1 MKFNLILAS
10 KGEKVACLDML
21 FKSLSEQKGKNKLK
35 IYFVDQNR
43 DNRNDALIRKW
54 NGHLDIVFICDLGIG
69 LSRARN
75 VGLDALYCDNVS
87 GDELVLFPDDDCVF
101 CEDFFSKITCHFY
114 DPSTY
119 GVYYRVF
126 DVADPNLELAY
137 TSKLNT
143 ARLDLRSLFAS
154 ITSINFIHRVAKDAR
169 FDEDFGLGGKFKSS
183 EEILYIAHFLR
194 DGFSFK
200 YLNEVK
206 ILHPNL
212 DTSASTNELY
222 QKVWQNSVGHGALA
236 GKLSR
241 LGAFK
246 ASIYILLISPIGRI
260 VVSTLKLD
268 MKGAGIGLIYLV
280 RRWYGLWALLNN

>member
-10 KGEKVACLDML
+10 KGDKVAFLDLL
-21 FKSLSEQKGKNKLK
+21 FASLSKQKGENELK

-43 DNRNDALIRKW
+43 DSRNEAIIKKW
-54 NGHLDIVFICDLGIG
+54 NGHLNIVFICDLGIG

-75 VGLDALYCDNVS
+75 VGLDALYYDNVS

-101 CEDFFSKITCHFY
+101 CEDFFSKITCHFC
-114 DPSTY
+114 DPSIY

-137 TSKLNT
+137 TSKLNS
-143 ARLDLRSLFAS
+143 ACLDFKSLFAS
-154 ITSINFIHRVAKDAR
+154 ITSINFIHRVAIDAR

-183 EEILYIAHFLR
+183 EEILYIAHFLKN
-194 DGFSFK
+194 GFSFK
-200 YLNEVK
+200 YLKEVK

-212 DTSASTNELY
+212 DTTVSTNELY
-222 QKVWQNSVGHGALA
+222 HKVWHNSVGHGALA
-236 GKLSR
+236 GKLGR

-246 ASIYILLISPIGRI
+246 ASVYILLISPIGRI
-260 VVSTLKLD
+260 IVSTLLLD
-268 MKGAGIGLIYLV
+268 IKGARIGLIYLV
-280 RRWYGLWALLNN
+280 RRWYGLWGLLNN